1 MNAPN
6 VFSSIPYLALTTLV
20 FALAAAPSVGAKDD
34 HDHDHDH
41 GAHVHGAVTLN
52 VALEGEVLVA
62 ETDAPA
68 LHVVGFEHAP
78 RSQAERDAIVAA
90 DRWLASGRDIL
101 GVPRSA
107 NCRLDKVD
115 YSPPKLDGG
124 HADYRARHTFRC
136 TRPSELTWVELW
148 SLRRLRGVEEAQ
160 VNLITP
166 SGQRQLKLTPGTLR
180 VSLR

>member
-6 VFSSIPYLALTTLV
+6 VFSSVPRLALTILV
-20 FALAAAPSVGAKDD
+20 FALAASPNVSAEDD
-34 HDHDHDH
+34 HD
-41 GAHVHGAVTLN
+41 AHVHGAVILN
-52 VALEGEVLVA
+52 VALEGDVLVA

-78 RSQAERDAIVAA
+78 RSQAERATIVAA
-90 DRWLASGRDIL
+90 DRWLAGGRDIL

-115 YSPPKLDGG
+115 YTPPRLDGG

-136 TRPSELTWVELW
+136 SRPGELAWVELW
-148 SLRRLRGVEEAQ
+148 SLRRLRGVEKAQ

-166 SGQRQLKLTPGTLR
+166 SGQRQLELTPGALR